1 MQQIIITSIH
11 EKGYINSR
19 DKVKLTMKAGLVAG
33 IALTLVYGGLTY
45 LGATLSNLQEIHME

>member
-1 MQQIIITSIH
+1 MGALGAAALATVIITSIH

-33 IALTLVYGGLTY
+33 IALTLV
-45 LGATLSNLQEIHME
+45 MEVLHI